1 MCPCRCWDPTDL
13 AQSRA
18 VVALVSD
25 LFVYVPADKED
36 MAQLLALTTGTL
48 EAAATAAS
56 AAVPP
61 WPSAAAAASPV
72 AQAVLQLRFRR
83 AAALLRGLIGFK
95 ELLNQG
101 LLFKL
106 ALGGLVG
113 QQLVPCL
120 RSSMSDL
127 GLAVARAEAVVLS
140 LPAAWFQQGAPPR
153 EAQSLLEVV
162 ASLGRSVE
170 QQQQRQATAVVSG
183 YARRVAGLLQHLGQ
197 QEQAQRLQV
206 FA

>member
-1 MCPCRCWDPTDL
+1 L
-13 AQSRA
+13 VQSRA

-36 MAQLLALTTGTL
+36 MAQLLALITGSL

-83 AAALLRGLIGFK
+83 AAALLRGLVGFK

-101 LLFKL
+101 SLFKL
-106 ALGGLVG
+106 ALGCLVG

-140 LPAAWFQQGAPPR
+140 LPGGWFQQGAAPR
-153 EAQSLLEVV
+153 ESQSLVDVV
-162 ASLGRSVE
+162 SSLGRSVE
-170 QQQQRQATAVVSG
+170 QQRQGGHGGQGGSG
-183 YARRVAGLLQHLGQ
+183 YAQRVAALLQHLGQ
-197 QEQAQRLQV
+197 QEQAQRLK
-206 FA
+206 ALA

>member
-1 MCPCRCWDPTDL
+1 M
-13 AQSRA
+13 
-18 VVALVSD
+18 VALVSD

-36 MAQLLALTTGTL
+36 MAQLLSLTAGAL
-48 EAAATAAS
+48 EAAATS
-56 AAVPP
+56 AAAVVPP

-72 AQAVLQLRFRR
+72 AQAVLQLRFKR
-83 AAALLRGLIGFK
+83 AAALLRGLVGFK

-120 RSSMSDL
+120 RSSMADL

-140 LPAAWFQQGAPPR
+140 LPGAWFQQAAAPR
-153 EAQSLLEVV
+153 EAQSLLDVV
-162 ASLGRSVE
+162 TSLGRSVE
-170 QQQQRQATAVVSG
+170 QQQQRQGGPAVAG
-183 YARRVAGLLQHLGQ
+183 FARRVSVLLQHLGL
-197 QEQAQRLQV
+197 QEQALRLQ
-206 FA
+206 ALY

>member
-1 MCPCRCWDPTDL
+1 MVT
-13 AQSRA
+13 
-18 VVALVSD
+18 LVSD
-25 LFVYVPADKED
+25 LFVYVPADRED

-48 EAAATAAS
+48 EAAATSAA

-83 AAALLRGLIGFK
+83 AAALLRGLVGFK

-101 LLFKL
+101 LLFRL

-120 RSSMSDL
+120 RSSMADL

-140 LPAAWFQQGAPPR
+140 LPAGWFQQGGGPPR
-153 EAQSLLEVV
+153 EAQSLVEVV
-162 ASLGRSVE
+162 SSLGRSVE
-170 QQQQRQATAVVSG
+170 QQQQRQQGGVALAG
-183 YARRVAGLLQHLGQ
+183 FARRVAALLQHLGLQ
-197 QEQAQRLQV
+197 DQAQRLQNLV
-206 FA
+206 